1 MENNDF
7 INTWEKEKHIPER
20 NRLDRTMITEYLKKK
35 VSRDSWA
42 FNFSLVFYLSV
53 ILACIVLLSMNLYGY
68 RNNPVILFVES
79 GLLVLSLI
87 FLVYGF
93 FILIRIREINNF
105 SNDLQK
111 LLQLK
116 IKFLRFYYE
125 LWLIMTAAV
134 VWILSFA
141 LNSFIDNQGGFYR
154 INNIGFFVII
164 SLVMLIFIYGVQKLA
179 TEISMRALKAYL
191 ADLEDS
197 YLDRTDKIESRRK
210 KLRVVSIILGIIL
223 TITCILG
230 ILKFFDIF

>member
-1 MENNDF
+1 
-7 INTWEKEKHIPER
+7 
-20 NRLDRTMITEYLKKK
+20 
-35 VSRDSWA
+35 
-42 FNFSLVFYLSV
+42 
-53 ILACIVLLSMNLYGY
+53 
-68 RNNPVILFVES
+68 
-79 GLLVLSLI
+79 
-87 FLVYGF
+87 
-93 FILIRIREINNF
+93 
-105 SNDLQK
+105 
-111 LLQLK
+111 
-116 IKFLRFYYE
+116 
-125 LWLIMTAAV
+125 MTAAV
-134 VWILSFA
+134 AWILSFA
-141 LNSFIDNQGGFYR
+141 LNSFVDNQGGFYR

>member
-68 RNNPVILFVES
+68 RNNPVMLFVES

-105 SNDLQK
+105 SNYLQK

-125 LWLIMTAAV
+125 LLLIMTAAV

-179 TEISMRALKAYL
+179 T
-191 ADLEDS
+191 
-197 YLDRTDKIESRRK
+197 
-210 KLRVVSIILGIIL
+210 
-223 TITCILG
+223 
-230 ILKFFDIF
+230 